1 MKPTGSTGISDNP
14 ARICGIGLEEYI
26 RKVKAFHGYAAPG
39 MILGGFMV
47 DLAVSH
53 MPEGMLFDAICET
66 PKCLPDAIQ
75 LLTPCTVGNGWLRIL
90 SLGRFALVLYDK
102 KGGEGV
108 RVYVDPSRLAPWPM
122 ARDWFL
128 KVGPK
133 EKRDLEEL
141 VSILCKMGSG
151 PLGVQRVRVEPG
163 FLRLSRHRE
172 FSICSRCGESY
183 PKDDGPVCLGCQ
195 GQAPYGPVF
204 PLPGK

>member
-1 MKPTGSTGISDNP
+1 MKSADPGCLSKNE
-14 ARICGIGLEEYI
+14 ALICGSSLEEYI
-26 RKVKAFHGYAAPG
+26 RKVELFHGYAAPG

-53 MPEGMLFDAICET
+53 MPEGMLFDALCET

-90 SLGRFALVLYDK
+90 NLGRFALTLYDK

-108 RVYVDPSRLAPWPM
+108 RVYVDPGKLAPWPL

-133 EKRDLEEL
+133 EKRDLKEL
-141 VSILCKMGSG
+141 VGLLCRMGSG
-151 PLGVQRVRVEPG
+151 PLGVQRVKIEPG
-163 FLRLSRHRE
+163 FLKLRRHRE
-172 FSICSRCGESY
+172 FAVCSRCKESY
-183 PKDDGPVCLGCQ
+183 PRDDGPVCLGCQ
-195 GQAPYGPVF
+195 GQAPYSKVN
-204 PLPGK
+204 PLEP